1 MLEKQIANILIFF
14 NNGYDEFWYYTFDI
28 EHIYDIFMLFENYGY
43 CFIIT
48 KINVDLICSKEKISN
63 KNKIYYYID
72 HRKL

>member
-1 MLEKQIANILIFF
+1 
-14 NNGYDEFWYYTFDI
+14 
-28 EHIYDIFMLFENYGY
+28 MLFENYGY

-63 KNKIYYYID
+63 KNEIYYYID